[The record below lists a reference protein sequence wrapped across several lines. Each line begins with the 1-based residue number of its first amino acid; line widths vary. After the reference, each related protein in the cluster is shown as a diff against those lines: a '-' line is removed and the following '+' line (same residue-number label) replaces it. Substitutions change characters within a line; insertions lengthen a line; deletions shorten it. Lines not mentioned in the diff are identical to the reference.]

1 MIKITEEMQQRVD
14 KAFEEKKYCV
24 WATTSDDGFPD
35 MSFRGS
41 TFVFDDE
48 HLAFRHRSFG
58 ASTTNLESGPPVC
71 SSSTKKT
78 AWAGAFTARR
88 RFTRTAIWPTDHAPH
103 GRRRTRQRLR
113 TQGLRHPLRVDK
125 ICRYSGFNV
134 VQER

>member
-48 HLAFRHRSFG
+48 HIAFWDRSFG
-58 ASTTNLESGPPVC
+58 AEHDQSGKES
-71 SSSTKKT
+71 
-78 AWAGAFTARR
+78 ARL
-88 RFTRTAIWPTDHAPH
+88 HA
-103 GRRRTRQRLR
+103 L
-113 TQGLRHPLRVDK
+113 L
-125 ICRYSGFNV
+125 
-134 VQER
+134 